1 MKTIHNLKEMQE
13 YIAFQRA
20 EGKTVGLVPTMG
32 ALHEGHLSLI
42 HAAGKEN
49 DRVVVSIFVNPT
61 QFGANED
68 FDQYPR
74 DLKTDS
80 ELAEKA
86 GADIIFNPEARDMYP
101 ADISTSIRMGSIAE
115 GLCGRYRPGHFDGV
129 AIVVNKLFNLVNPH
143 RAYFGQ
149 KDAQQ
154 VQVIRQMVQDLN
166 MEVEIVSCPIV
177 RESDGLAMSSRNVY
191 LSEDERVSARLLNQ
205 ALEEGRTFIQKGCRD
220 PGELRQ
226 LIQKLLQSDPRLQVQ
241 YIEIVHPSTLQ
252 PLQLLQKPVMIALAV
267 HIGKTRLI
275 DNIII
280 EE

>member
-1 MKTIHNLKEMQE
+1 MKTIHSLKEMQE
-13 YIAFQRA
+13 YTALQRA

-42 HAAGKEN
+42 HAARKEN

-61 QFGANED
+61 QFGVNED

-74 DLKTDS
+74 DLETDS
-80 ELAEKA
+80 KLAEKA
-86 GADIIFNPEARDMYP
+86 GADIIFNPEAKDMYP
-101 ADISTSIRMGSIAE
+101 TDISTSIKMGSIAE

-166 MEVEIVSCPIV
+166 MEVEIVSCPII
-177 RESDGLAMSSRNVY
+177 RESDGLAMSSRNIY
-191 LSEDERVSARLLNQ
+191 LSEDERDSARLLNQ
-205 ALEEGRTFIQKGCRD
+205 ALEEGRTFIEKGHRD
-220 PGELRQ
+220 PEELRQ

-252 PLQLLQKPVMIALAV
+252 PLQFLQKPVMIALAV